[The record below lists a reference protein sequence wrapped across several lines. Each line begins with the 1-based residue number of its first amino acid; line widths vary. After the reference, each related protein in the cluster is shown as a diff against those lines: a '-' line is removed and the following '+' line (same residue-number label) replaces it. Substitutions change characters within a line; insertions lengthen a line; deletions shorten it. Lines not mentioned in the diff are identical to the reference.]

1 MGVPEQT
8 SRQED
13 HEDSLLLQPSWR
25 WHLVPL
31 RKRPSLDPTQRLRLI
46 LGMDTT
52 ATGHTDMATTA
63 MATDMATTT
72 ERGLLMLSQLL
83 RLLPTQRL
91 RLIPGMDTT
100 DTATGHTDMATTATD
115 LTDMATITERGLLM
129 PSQLLKLLPTQ
140 RLRLIPG
147 MDTTATATGHT
158 DMATT
163 ATGLMVMLT
172 GVKRYS

>member
-1 MGVPEQT
+1 MATDMATTTERG
-8 SRQED
+8 
-13 HEDSLLLQPSWR
+13 LLMPSQ
-25 WHLVPL
+25 LL
-31 RKRPSLDPTQRLRLI
+31 KLLPTQRLRLI

-52 ATGHTDMATTA
+52 ATATDHTDMATTDL
-63 MATDMATTT
+63 TDMATIT

-100 DTATGHTDMATTATD
+100 ATATGHMDMATTATD
-115 LTDMATITERGLLM
+115 LTDMATTTERGLLM

-158 DMATT
+158 DMDTT
-163 ATGLMVMLT
+163 AT
-172 GVKRYS
+172 

>member
-1 MGVPEQT
+1 
-8 SRQED
+8 
-13 HEDSLLLQPSWR
+13 
-25 WHLVPL
+25 
-31 RKRPSLDPTQRLRLI
+31 
-46 LGMDTT
+46 
-52 ATGHTDMATTA
+52 

-72 ERGLLMLSQLL
+72 ERGLLMPSQLL

-100 DTATGHTDMATTATD
+100 ATATDHTDMATTATD

-129 PSQLLKLLPTQ
+129 PSQQLKLLPTQ

-147 MDTTATATGHT
+147 MDTTDTATGHTTDTATDLT

-172 GVKRYS
+172 GVKRYSDLSLPTLL

>member
-1 MGVPEQT
+1 MG
-8 SRQED
+8 S
-13 HEDSLLLQPSWR
+13 SLLQPSWH
-25 WHLVPL
+25 WHLVHL

-46 LGMDTT
+46 PG
-52 ATGHTDMATTA
+52 MATTA
-63 MATDMATTT
+63 TATDLTDMATTT
-72 ERGLLMLSQLL
+72 ERGLLMRSLLL

-100 DTATGHTDMATTATD
+100 AMATGHTDMATTATD

-172 GVKRYS
+172 GVKRYSD

>member
-1 MGVPEQT
+1 MG
-8 SRQED
+8 
-13 HEDSLLLQPSWR
+13 QPSWR

-46 LGMDTT
+46 PGMATTAT

-72 ERGLLMLSQLL
+72 ERGLLMPSQLL

-100 DTATGHTDMATTATD
+100 ATDHTDMATTATD

-129 PSQLLKLLPTQ
+129 LSQLLKLLPTL

-172 GVKRYS
+172 GVKRYSDLSLPTLL

>member
-31 RKRPSLDPTQRLRLI
+31 RKSPSLDPTQRLRLI
-46 LGMDTT
+46 PGMATTAT

-63 MATDMATTT
+63 TDLTDMAIIT
-72 ERGLLMLSQLL
+72 ERGLLMPSQLL

-91 RLIPGMDTT
+91 RLIPGTDTT

-129 PSQLLKLLPTQ
+129 PSQLL
-140 RLRLIPG
+140 R
-147 MDTTATATGHT
+147 
-158 DMATT
+158 
-163 ATGLMVMLT
+163 
-172 GVKRYS
+172 

>member
-31 RKRPSLDPTQRLRLI
+31 RKSPSLDPTQRLRLI
-46 LGMDTT
+46 PGMATAAT
-52 ATGHTDMATTA
+52 ATDLTDMATI
-63 MATDMATTT
+63 T
-72 ERGLLMLSQLL
+72 ERGLLTLSQLL
-83 RLLPTQRL
+83 RLLPTLRL

-100 DTATGHTDMATTATD
+100 DTATDHTDMADMATD

-129 PSQLLKLLPTQ
+129 PSQLLRLLPTQ
-140 RLRLIPG
+140 
-147 MDTTATATGHT
+147 
-158 DMATT
+158 
-163 ATGLMVMLT
+163 
-172 GVKRYS
+172 

>member
-1 MGVPEQT
+1 
-8 SRQED
+8 
-13 HEDSLLLQPSWR
+13 
-25 WHLVPL
+25 
-31 RKRPSLDPTQRLRLI
+31 
-46 LGMDTT
+46 
-52 ATGHTDMATTA
+52 

-72 ERGLLMLSQLL
+72 ERGLLMPSQLL

-100 DTATGHTDMATTATD
+100 DTATDH
-115 LTDMATITERGLLM
+115 TDMATITERGLLM
-129 PSQLLKLLPTQ
+129 PSQLLKLLPTL

-147 MDTTATATGHT
+147 MEATATGHT

-172 GVKRYS
+172 GVKRYSDLSLPT

>member
-1 MGVPEQT
+1 MA
-8 SRQED
+8 
-13 HEDSLLLQPSWR
+13 
-25 WHLVPL
+25 
-31 RKRPSLDPTQRLRLI
+31 
-46 LGMDTT
+46 T

-72 ERGLLMLSQLL
+72 ERGLLMPSQLL

-91 RLIPGMDTT
+91 RLIPGMDTTDTATITERGLLMPSLLLRLLPTQRLRPIPGMDTT

-129 PSQLLKLLPTQ
+129 PSQLLKLLPTL

-147 MDTTATATGHT
+147 MVTTATATGHT

-172 GVKRYS
+172 GVKRYSDLSLPTLL